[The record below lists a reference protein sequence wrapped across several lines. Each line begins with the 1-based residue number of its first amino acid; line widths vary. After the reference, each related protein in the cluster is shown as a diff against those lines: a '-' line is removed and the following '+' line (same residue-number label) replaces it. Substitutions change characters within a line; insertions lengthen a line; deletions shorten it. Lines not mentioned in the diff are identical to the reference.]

1 MNIYLKSKDL
11 IWVTK
16 DIFTKSSLVVCKGTI
31 LEFTLHG
38 FTFFMLEKVDS
49 FIFLI
54 GLKKHKVLC
63 PPNQISR
70 NFLIAPFPRVSAS
83 NISFATFLFATTPVD
98 IHINGRAWWML
109 FQVFP
114 RYYQRYLYSWGIQ
127 VRMFILLEIV
137 IQILLKNC
145 SYICSLK
152 RIYLPLFNNVN
163 ICRESSTTSYEWISI
178 CFTLLTDGNLART
191 VSWIS

>member
-1 MNIYLKSKDL
+1 MNIDLKSKDL

-98 IHINGRAWWML
+98 IHINGRGHKGLM
-109 FQVFP
+109 
-114 RYYQRYLYSWGIQ
+114 
-127 VRMFILLEIV
+127 
-137 IQILLKNC
+137 
-145 SYICSLK
+145 
-152 RIYLPLFNNVN
+152 NVV
-163 ICRESSTTSYEWISI
+163 SSIPKVLS
-178 CFTLLTDGNLART
+178 T
-191 VSWIS
+191 VSLFLRDSSQDVYTFGNRNSNTSEKLFVYLLFKENLSPII